1 MDTKRTNDTKGTKRK
16 RLSTCAIFVVFVYFA
31 SVVSFVG
38 QAIGREQAPQPKRI
52 ISLVPA
58 LTEILFA
65 IGAGPQVI
73 AVSSFDEDPPEVLK
87 LPRVGALLDP
97 DTEKIL
103 SMRPD
108 LVLTYGSQESLQKQL
123 ETAGIPLFSYRHR
136 GLADIAPTFRAL
148 GTLTG
153 HVAEAAR
160 EVARLERDFDAIR
173 SRIAGRPRPGV
184 LLVIGHDPQ
193 SLTKMD
199 ASGAVGFLNDMIELA
214 GGRNVLADMER
225 QAVRVSTEML
235 IVRKPD
241 VILDLHYSRTIGE
254 NERRQE
260 MQAWSGLSLLPA
272 VKNHRVHLMLGDRLV
287 VPGPRI
293 GPAAAEYARAIHPEA
308 YK

>member
-1 MDTKRTNDTKGTKRK
+1 V
-16 RLSTCAIFVVFVYFA
+16 IFVGFVYF
-31 SVVSFVG
+31 VSAG
-38 QAIGREQAPQPKRI
+38 AAQERPPRRI

-73 AVSSFDEDPPEVLK
+73 AVSSFDEDPPEVLN

-136 GLADIAPTFRAL
+136 GLPDIAPTFRAL
-148 GTLTG
+148 GRLTG
-153 HVAEAAR
+153 RVDEAER
-160 EVARLERDFDAIR
+160 EVARLERAFASIR
-173 SRIAGRPRPGV
+173 SRVAGRPKPTV
-184 LLVIGHDPQ
+184 LVAIGHDPR
-193 SLTKMD
+193 SLGKID
-199 ASGAVGFLNDMIELA
+199 ASGAIGFLNDMIELA
-214 GGRNVLADMER
+214 GGRNVLADIER

-241 VILDLHYSRTIGE
+241 VILDLHYSRTMDD
-254 NERRQE
+254 NERREE
-260 MQAWSGLSLLPA
+260 MEAWHRLSSLPA
-272 VKNHRVHLMLGDRLV
+272 VKNGRVRLMFGDRLV

-293 GPAAAEYARAIHPEA
+293 GPAAEEYARAIHPEA
-308 YK
+308 FK